1 MALRGHR
8 EEISSNGNPGNFLAL
23 LKSYAEADD
32 VLHAHLYKPRARN
45 ATYLSPTSQN
55 QIINLIGHDVI
66 RANLIAEVKKAR
78 FFAVLADE
86 VSSHN
91 VEYLPLCL
99 RFVDE
104 KYDIREEFVS
114 FKLARVRATD
124 IANAI
129 VC

>member
-1 MALRGHR
+1 M
-8 EEISSNGNPGNFLAL
+8 
-23 LKSYAEADD
+23 
-32 VLHAHLYKPRARN
+32 
-45 ATYLSPTSQN
+45 
-55 QIINLIGHDVI
+55 IGHDVI

-86 VSSHN
+86 VSSHD

-99 RFVDE
+99 HFVDR

-114 FKLARVRATD
+114 FIKLARVRATD